1 MRIQAMST
9 KTIDHKKSGKN
20 HMQKQR
26 GFSLWELAIIVG
38 LIVIGIAA
46 GVVLLQSGE
55 STQRENDR
63 NKLLQAADYAITAFI
78 SENGRLPCPA
88 SDLNGI
94 ENCASTVQKGWLPY
108 ITLGLDA
115 SAPSRGLLQI
125 RYLAYKNGS
134 NDLTRLTNQ
143 FSPSGWQ
150 KYDNPINGQSLY
162 AGGTVDPL
170 NALDFCQGLT
180 NAITSPKTT
189 SSANITTGSDYYNVA
204 YALVE
209 GGIDRDGDNNI
220 FDGAENFNAS
230 NPRFDSPTK
239 TESYDYDDRVFART
253 FLDVANHLSCPQ
265 GTRAMDALAQA
276 VEVTNEVTSQKSDNA
291 DAAEIAYIVAS
302 AKAALA
308 AVSVIASVASMAGA
322 VKAMSLSATG
332 FGTNIPICFNPFT
345 FAVGCPLMVNYG
357 IAIGLSAVGIG
368 LAATAIGLNIAALV
382 KQIEVAIKAE
392 VIYAKAKGANVS
404 GTPLSLADMVEQL
417 RVSYVNAQT
426 KAAAD
431 LQKSI
436 DDRNAA
442 NLALTVYNNSKNDV
456 YAAAHESDPNGNN
469 DGTLTTALNNYVS
482 YHTALGITNNAQGL
496 ADAKRKQANGQETGV
511 INAKASW
518 DAAAAIT
525 PSTPENIIATTQAI
539 FAQKQA
545 EDAAAKAASEAD
557 PTNIVK
563 IQAAADA
570 SLAAINPGI
579 DASNAKL
586 DAINYVANKK
596 QFYDEQKAAWETV
609 KLDATSAEA
618 TAASKKIVSDT
629 ALVVYDSSVNAA
641 SSYSSYNPLPF
652 VNLFGCLLGINDSDH
667 PENCY
672 SKVKYRLFQAKEAY
686 RDWKVKEDIAIE
698 TKKASDESAKAEI
711 DAKKAYDNLRATVTS
726 GNGTGTGINVA
737 AGAAAILLSAD
748 QKGTVK

>member
-1 MRIQAMST
+1 MKR
-9 KTIDHKKSGKN
+9 GKN
-20 HMQKQR
+20 RMQKQG

-38 LIVIGIAA
+38 LVVMGITA
-46 GVVLLQSGE
+46 GIVLLQSGS

-63 NKLLQAADYAITAFI
+63 DKLLQAADFAITAFI
-78 SENGRLPCPA
+78 AENGRLPCPA
-88 SDLNGI
+88 TDLNGI
-94 ENCASTVQKGWLPY
+94 ENCSTTAQKGWLPY
-108 ITLGLDA
+108 ATLGLDA

-134 NDLTRLTNQ
+134 NNLTSLTNR

-150 KYDNPINGQSLY
+150 KYETPSAGLSLY
-162 AGGTVDPL
+162 AGGTIDPL

-180 NAITSPKTT
+180 NAIAAGKTT
-189 SSANITTGSDYYNVA
+189 GSANITTGSDYYNVA
-204 YALVE
+204 YALVD
-209 GGIDRDGDNNI
+209 GGIDRDGDSNI
-220 FDGAENFNAS
+220 FDGAENFNAT

-239 TESYDYDDRVFART
+239 SESYDYDDRVFART
-253 FLDVANHLSCPQ
+253 FLEVANHLSCPQ

-276 VEVTNEVTSQKSDNA
+276 VEVTNEVTSQKADNA

-308 AVSVIASVASMAGA
+308 AVAVIGSVASMAGA
-322 VKAMSLSATG
+322 VKAMSLSITG
-332 FGTNIPICFNPFT
+332 FTTNIPICFNPFT
-345 FAVGCPLMVNYG
+345 FAAGCPLMVNFG
-357 IAIGLSAVGIG
+357 IAIGLSAVGIA

-392 VIYAKAKGANVS
+392 EINARAQGANATRS
-404 GTPLSLADMVEQL
+404 PLSLTDMVEQL

-426 KAAAD
+426 KAATD

-442 NLALTVYNNSKNDV
+442 NTALTIYNNSRTNV
-456 YAAAHESDPNGNN
+456 YAAAHEGDPTGV
-469 DGTLTTALNNYVS
+469 DDAAITTVLNNYVN

-496 ADAKRKQANGQETGV
+496 ADSKRKQANGQETGV
-511 INAKASW
+511 NNAKAAW

-545 EDAAAKAASEAD
+545 EEAAAKAASDAD
-557 PTNIVK
+557 PNNLDK
-563 IQAAADA
+563 IKAATDA

-586 DAINYVANKK
+586 DAVNYVANKK

-609 KLDATSAEA
+609 KADATSAEA
-618 TAASKKIVSDT
+618 TAASKKILSDT
-629 ALVVYDSSVNAA
+629 ALVVYESSVNAA
-641 SSYSSYNPLPF
+641 SGNTRYNQVPYI
-652 VNLFGCLLGINDSDH
+652 NYFGCLLGFNDPDH

-686 RDWKVKEDIAIE
+686 RDWKIKEDIAIE

-726 GNGTGTGINVA
+726 GIGSGTSINVS